1 MIGRNLMSEAAYED
15 PVSTGLFS
23 DQPASNP
30 FYDFMYAAGQN
41 PALATQRGIQYAR
54 QQQWNP
60 DQTVQQWNQALGTNF
75 TLDDYY
81 RVTGLTAQDPTFA
94 SSAPAMFSNFGESNS
109 WDFGK
114 TAKYNEQNL
123 ITAQGNYFE
132 RGKDAIVSDE
142 LLWNPNSATGK
153 ELQDKVAKAK
163 ESGQNAGAVVTP
175 YAVFQNKAT
184 TQQLLDE
191 VKNSGVDFVV
201 LDPYVGLGVPGV
213 TSEGLISWT
222 RDFINQAKGLGKDV
236 KVVTQ
241 GFAQKGKE
249 EEALRHNQLV
259 LSLPGVSE
267 FINFGLEDAK
277 DLKDDPNWVSLG
289 NDYGQVQQNIA
300 TAPVNNVNNEPT
312 KSQSVGTPTA
322 ERILSEGGGNPVNID
337 GTIYQPVFDSTG
349 QGETFEQGPLK
360 EIVSYKAGETA
371 TGQSYKTYSPDMQEA
386 GTSQFKNV
394 GNFGDL
400 LKTAGEDLAPL
411 AAMALT
417 MGGAGGALGG
427 FLSGGALTGTAA
439 SALGNALIAGGS
451 GALTG
456 QDPLKA
462 ALLAA
467 GGTFAGGLFGGA
479 EAASAPTLSDAQF
492 VAADAAQLASQGLGV
507 DQIEQVLRASGVN
520 TVTAIAAA
528 DAATSGMNVD
538 QIAQDITLGNR
549 GLFTDTMAQPSA
561 PSAVTTSPEGL
572 QTVTTTGATAPA
584 QQIPGLGLDWYADQ
598 PLTKLG
604 TALEESS
611 PFFNNVS
618 APDINA
624 PQVQVQQPEIQQINV
639 TGTAQQPS
647 TPNLGLSWY
656 ADQPLT
662 KLGTTLEE
670 SSPILNN
677 LGIPEL
683 TAPTVP
689 SASDVQQIAVTGTA
703 QPSGFNVND
712 ILATLSPTLFGPAVT
727 NQVVSN
733 MGTQPPAAAD
743 QVIDVTG
750 TQQQPTVNDNLA
762 SVLPSLVTGIPTV
775 APPSVSPADQVI
787 EVTQNKQQQP
797 TTIEDLT
804 AAIASLVNPPVVPS
818 ANQVIDV
825 TGTKQQQ
832 PTTVEDLT
840 AAIASLV
847 NPPVVPSAPVSTPAD
862 QVIEI
867 TQNKQ
872 QQPTT
877 AEDLGATIAASVN
890 APVVNTPANQVID
903 VTGTAQPQKNIGDV
917 AAAIN
922 AGSLYGPGMTG
933 TQTTVYDKTLETTGS
948 KPIADAA
955 ATAAGGL
962 TLADLLKALTTA
974 SSLGMLGGG
983 GGGGSGTGTS
993 MVPSTPVPMGNSD
1006 YYNAVQRYYNA
1017 YMPAAPRD
1025 VATPLQQWYEGK
1037 FGG

>member
-1 MIGRNLMSEAAYED
+1 MATRNMVGRNLMSEAAYEE
-15 PVSTGLFS
+15 PISTGLFS
-23 DQPASNP
+23 SQPTSNP

-60 DQTVQQWNQALGTNF
+60 EQTVQQWNQALGTNF

-81 RVTGLTAQDPTFA
+81 RVTGLTSQDPTFT
-94 SSAPAMFSNFGESNS
+94 SSGPTMFSNFGESDS
-109 WDFGK
+109 WNFGQG
-114 TAKYNEQNL
+114 AKYNEQNL
-123 ITAQGNYFE
+123 ITAEGNYFE
-132 RGKDAIVSDE
+132 RGNDAIVSDE
-142 LLWNPNSATGK
+142 LLWNPHSATGVD
-153 ELQDKVAKAK
+153 LQNKVTKAK
-163 ESGQNAGAVVTP
+163 EAGQKAGAVVTP

-201 LDPYVGLGVPGV
+201 IDPYVGLGVPGV

-249 EEALRHNQLV
+249 EEALRHNQQV

-289 NDYGQVQQNIA
+289 NDYGQVQKDIA

-371 TGQSYKTYSPDMQEA
+371 TGQSYKTYTPDMQEA
-386 GTSQFKNV
+386 GTGQFKDV
-394 GNFGDL
+394 GNIGDL
-400 LKTAGEDLAPL
+400 LKTAGQDLAPL

-427 FLSGGALTGTAA
+427 LLSGGSLTGTAA
-439 SALGNALIAGGS
+439 SALGNALISGGA

-456 QDPLKA
+456 QDPLKS

-492 VAADAAQLASQGLGV
+492 IAADAAQLASQGLGV

-549 GLFTDTMAQPSA
+549 GLFSDTMAQPSA
-561 PSAVTTSPEGL
+561 PTTVSTSPEGL
-572 QTVTTTGATAPA
+572 QTVTTTGAATPT
-584 QQIPGLGLDWYADQ
+584 QQIPGLGLDWFADQ
-598 PLTKLG
+598 PMTKVG
-604 TALEESS
+604 TALEESA
-611 PFFNNVS
+611 PFV
-618 APDINA
+618 
-624 PQVQVQQPEIQQINV
+624 
-639 TGTAQQPS
+639 
-647 TPNLGLSWY
+647 
-656 ADQPLT
+656 
-662 KLGTTLEE
+662 
-670 SSPILNN
+670 NN
-677 LGIPEL
+677 LGISEP
-683 TAPTVP
+683 TAPAIP
-689 SASDVQQIAVTGTA
+689 SASDVQQIAVTGAA

-712 ILATLSPTLFGPAVT
+712 ILATLNPTLFGPDVT

-733 MGTQPPAAAD
+733 MGTQPSVAAN

-762 SVLPSLVTGIPTV
+762 AVLPSLVTGIPTV
-775 APPSVSPADQVI
+775 APPSVSPANQVI

-797 TTIEDLT
+797 NTVEDLT

-832 PTTVEDLT
+832 PTTTEDLT

-847 NPPVVPSAPVSTPAD
+847 NPPVVPSAPITTPAD

-872 QQPTT
+872 QQPNT

-890 APVVNTPANQVID
+890 APVVNTPPNQVID
-903 VTGTAQPQKNIGDV
+903 VTGTAQPQ
-917 AAAIN
+917 
-922 AGSLYGPGMTG
+922 
-933 TQTTVYDKTLETTGS
+933 
-948 KPIADAA
+948 
-955 ATAAGGL
+955 
-962 TLADLLKALTTA
+962 
-974 SSLGMLGGG
+974 
-983 GGGGSGTGTS
+983 
-993 MVPSTPVPMGNSD
+993 
-1006 YYNAVQRYYNA
+1006 
-1017 YMPAAPRD
+1017 
-1025 VATPLQQWYEGK
+1025 
-1037 FGG
+1037 